1 MQRKLDKINTMS
13 DIKKFKELPTG
24 DDCFANVI
32 SKNKYYVDKTLYLK
46 SVFKND
52 GSAVLLFTRPRRFGK
67 TLLMNMFADFLRIKD
82 SVKGDEQDISIDN
95 TVLFKDTAIVKD
107 KAFVEKYMGKFPV
120 IFISL
125 RDVKGDNFT
134 EAYENLANEIS
145 NLASDYDY
153 LLESD
158 ALSDIEKRKVARL
171 QDDDY
176 LKNKRNKSA
185 LTSSLKVLSKSLYKH
200 FKKQVIILIDE
211 YDVPLA
217 KAAEKKYH
225 DKMVTL
231 MSSFFDVLKSTPSNT
246 TRYVAPIFKVVMTG
260 CLKVAKNS
268 IFTGVNNVVV
278 NTVLN
283 TQTKFTSIIGF
294 NKEETKKVLED
305 YNLSDY
311 ESTVKENYDGYRFY
325 NEEMFCPWDVIN
337 FVAENYEHK
346 LNGTE
351 SDIKPGNYWNATS
364 SSKIL
369 QEYLGYLNKSIRER
383 LQDLVEG
390 KSIEV
395 KINDSMN
402 YDDLKLHDPDDFFSL
417 LLHTG
422 YLTAVGNPSKNNYL
436 VKIPNKEILECFN
449 SNITE
454 CFNEM
459 VKEGPDFKAINIAKA
474 LLKGDEEKVE
484 DLLSEVILAY
494 VSTRDFATKS
504 NPENFYQGFLSGI
517 FVNCKD
523 EISDYRSNAEAGLGY
538 LDFAFKDDS
547 GKTAVVIEIKSCAN
561 TDELIKTQQLAI
573 EQIKEKKYAESYIKD
588 SSIRHVYAYGIA
600 FSNKYCRVKI
610 EKLK

>member
-1 MQRKLDKINTMS
+1 MTDTQKYKL
-13 DIKKFKELPTG
+13 LPVGG
-24 DDCFANVI
+24 DTYSEI
-32 SKNKYYVDKTLYLK
+32 ITKNKYYVDKTLYLR
-46 SVFKND
+46 SVFAED
-52 GSAVLLFTRPRRFGK
+52 GSSVLLFTRPRRFGK
-67 TLLMNMFADFLRIKD
+67 TLLMDMFADFFRLNYLNH
-82 SVKGDEQDISIDN
+82 S
-95 TVLFKDTAIVKD
+95 DTTFQQKRFTDKEIMKD
-107 KAFVEKYMGKFPV
+107 KAFVDKYMGQFPV

-125 RDVKGDNFT
+125 KDIKGINYDIAKGGLINLVKELARTFSFLQKSEVLSEDDKLDLK
-134 EAYENLANEIS
+134 NLC
-145 NLASDYDY
+145 
-153 LLESD
+153 SD
-158 ALSDIEKRKVARL
+158 A
-171 QDDDY
+171 Y
-176 LKNKRNKSA
+176 LKDPFNQNNLTSA
-185 LTSSLKVLSKSLYKH
+185 LSFLSSCLYKH
-200 FKKQVIILIDE
+200 FKRQVILLIDE

-217 KAAEKKYH
+217 KAAAGKHHKE
-225 DKMVTL
+225 MVEL
-231 MSSFFDVLKSTPSNT
+231 ISSFLGVLKSTPKNT
-246 TRYVAPIFKVVMTG
+246 NEDTAPILKVVMTG

-311 ESTVKENYDGYRFY
+311 EGMVKEKYDGYRFY

-369 QEYLGYLNKSIRER
+369 QEYLGYLNKSIRES
-383 LQDLVEG
+383 LQDLVDG
-390 KSIEV
+390 NSIEV

-454 CFNEM
+454 CFNDM
-459 VKEGPDFKAINIAKA
+459 VKEGPDFKAVNIAKS
-474 LLKGDEEKVE
+474 LLKGDEKKVE
-484 DLLSEVILAY
+484 DLLSEVILTY

-523 EISDYRSNAEAGLGY
+523 VISDYRSNAEAGLGY
-538 LDFAFKDDS
+538 LDFAFKDDP
-547 GKTAVVIEIKSCAN
+547 GKTAVVIEIKSCTS
-561 TDELIKTQQLAI
+561 TDELLNAQKVAL

-588 SSIRHVYAYGIA
+588 SSIDHVYAYAIA
-600 FSNKYCRVKI
+600 FSNKYCRVKV
-610 EKLK
+610 EALK

>member
-1 MQRKLDKINTMS
+1 MTDTQKYKL
-13 DIKKFKELPTG
+13 LPAGG
-24 DDCFANVI
+24 DTYSEI
-32 SKNKYYVDKTLYLK
+32 ITKNKYYVDKTLYLR
-46 SVFKND
+46 SVFAED
-52 GSAVLLFTRPRRFGK
+52 GSSVLLFTRPRRFGK
-67 TLLMNMFADFLRIKD
+67 TLLMDMFADFFRLNYLNP
-82 SVKGDEQDISIDN
+82 S
-95 TVLFKDTAIVKD
+95 DTTFQQKRFADKKIMKD
-107 KAFVEKYMGKFPV
+107 KAFVDKYMGQFPV

-125 RDVKGDNFT
+125 KDIKGINYDIAKGGLINLVKELARTFSFLQKSEVLSEDDKLDLK
-134 EAYENLANEIS
+134 NLC
-145 NLASDYDY
+145 
-153 LLESD
+153 SD
-158 ALSDIEKRKVARL
+158 A
-171 QDDDY
+171 Y
-176 LKNKRNKSA
+176 LKDPFNQNNLTSA
-185 LTSSLKVLSKSLYKH
+185 LSFLSSCLYKH
-200 FKKQVIILIDE
+200 FKRQVILLIDE

-217 KAAEKKYH
+217 KAAAGKYH
-225 DKMVTL
+225 KEMVEL
-231 MSSFFDVLKSTPSNT
+231 ISSFLGVLKNTPKNT
-246 TRYVAPIFKVVMTG
+246 NEDTAPILKVVMTG

-283 TQTKFTSIIGF
+283 TQTKFTSTIGF

-311 ESTVKENYDGYRFY
+311 EGMVKENYDGYRFY

-369 QEYLGYLNKSIRER
+369 QEYLGYLNKRIRES
-383 LQDLVEG
+383 LQNLVDG

-422 YLTAVGNPSKNNYL
+422 YLTAVDNPSKNNYL

-454 CFNEM
+454 YFNDM
-459 VKEGPDFKAINIAKA
+459 VKEGPDFKAVNIAKS
-474 LLKGDEEKVE
+474 LLKGDEKKVE
-484 DLLSEVILAY
+484 DLLSEVILTY
-494 VSTRDFATKS
+494 VSTRAFATKS

-523 EISDYRSNAEAGLGY
+523 VISDYRSNAEAGLGY
-538 LDFAFKDDS
+538 LDFAFKDDP
-547 GKTAVVIEIKSCAN
+547 GKTAVVIEIKFCRS
-561 TDELIKTQQLAI
+561 TDELLNAQKVAL

-588 SSIRHVYAYGIA
+588 SSIDHVYAYAIA
-600 FSNKYCRVKI
+600 FSNKYCRVKV
-610 EKLK
+610 EALK

>member
-1 MQRKLDKINTMS
+1 MTDTKKYKL
-13 DIKKFKELPTG
+13 LPTG
-24 DDCFANVI
+24 EDTFSEVI
-32 SKNKYYVDKTLYLK
+32 TQNKYYVDKTSYLR
-46 SVFKND
+46 SVFAED
-52 GSAVLLFTRPRRFGK
+52 GSSVLLFTRPRRFGK
-67 TLLMNMFADFLRIKD
+67 TMLMDMFADFLRL
-82 SVKGDEQDISIDN
+82 N
-95 TVLFKDTAIVKD
+95 VKD
-107 KAFVEKYMGKFPV
+107 PSDTSFQRKFFKGKSILQDKEFVDKFMGQFPV
-120 IFISL
+120 ISISL
-125 RDVKGDNFT
+125 KGIIGGDFEIAKGALITLVK
-134 EAYENLANEIS
+134 NLARTYSFLQKSEALTEYDKIDLK
-145 NLASDYDY
+145 NLC
-153 LLESD
+153 SD
-158 ALSDIEKRKVARL
+158 A
-171 QDDDY
+171 Y
-176 LKNKRNKSA
+176 LKKPINQNN
-185 LTSSLKVLSKSLYKH
+185 LTDSLNFLSNCLFKH
-200 FKKQVIILIDE
+200 FKKQVILLIDE

-217 KAAEKKYH
+217 EAANGKYH
-225 DKMVTL
+225 KQMVDL
-231 MSSFFDVLKSTPSNT
+231 ISAFLGVLKRTPKNT
-246 TRYVAPIFKVVMTG
+246 NEENAPIYKVVMTG

-278 NTVLN
+278 NTILS
-283 TQTKFTSIIGF
+283 TQSEFTQIIGF

-311 ESTVKENYDGYRFY
+311 EGMVKENYDGYRFY

-369 QEYLGYLNKSIRER
+369 QEYLGYLNKSTRER

-402 YDDLKLHDPDDFFSL
+402 YDDLKLHEPDDFFSL

-449 SNITE
+449 TNITE

-459 VKEGPDFKAINIAKA
+459 VNEGPDFKAINIAKA
-474 LLKGDEEKVE
+474 LLKGDEKKVE

-523 EISDYRSNAEAGLGY
+523 VISDYRSNAEAGLGY
-538 LDFAFKDDS
+538 LDFAFKDDP
-547 GKTAVVIEIKSCAN
+547 GKTAVVIEIKSCAS
-561 TDELIKTQQLAI
+561 TDELLSAQKVAL

-588 SSIRHVYAYGIA
+588 SSIEHVYAYAIA
-600 FSNKYCRVKI
+600 FSNKYCRVKV
-610 EKLK
+610 ETLK

>member
-1 MQRKLDKINTMS
+1 MTDTQKYKL
-13 DIKKFKELPTG
+13 LPVGG
-24 DDCFANVI
+24 DTYSEI
-32 SKNKYYVDKTLYLK
+32 ITKNKYYVDKTLYLR
-46 SVFKND
+46 SVFAEA
-52 GSAVLLFTRPRRFGK
+52 GSSVLLFTRPRRFGK
-67 TLLMNMFADFLRIKD
+67 TLLMDMFADFFRLNYLNP
-82 SVKGDEQDISIDN
+82 S
-95 TVLFKDTAIVKD
+95 DTTFQQKRFTDKEIMKD
-107 KAFVEKYMGKFPV
+107 KAFVDKYMGQFPV

-125 RDVKGDNFT
+125 KDIKGINYDIAKGGLINLVKELARTFSFLQKSEVLSEDDKLDLKNLCSDVYLKDPFNQN
-134 EAYENLANEIS
+134 NLTS
-145 NLASDYDY
+145 
-153 LLESD
+153 
-158 ALSDIEKRKVARL
+158 ALSFL
-171 QDDDY
+171 
-176 LKNKRNKSA
+176 
-185 LTSSLKVLSKSLYKH
+185 SSCLYKH
-200 FKKQVIILIDE
+200 FKRQVILLIDE

-217 KAAEKKYH
+217 KAAAGKYH
-225 DKMVTL
+225 KEMVEL
-231 MSSFFDVLKSTPSNT
+231 ISSFLGVLKSTPKNT
-246 TRYVAPIFKVVMTG
+246 NEDTAPILKVVMTG

-311 ESTVKENYDGYRFY
+311 EGMVKENYDGYRFY

-369 QEYLGYLNKSIRER
+369 QEYLGYLNKSIRES
-383 LQDLVEG
+383 LQDLVDG

-422 YLTAVGNPSKNNYL
+422 YLTAVDNPSKNNYL

-454 CFNEM
+454 CFNDM
-459 VKEGPDFKAINIAKA
+459 VKEGPDFKAVNIAKF
-474 LLKGDEEKVE
+474 LLKGDEKKVE
-484 DLLSEVILAY
+484 DLLSEVTLTY
-494 VSTRDFATKS
+494 VSTSDFVTKS
-504 NPENFYQGFLSGI
+504 NPENFYQSFFSGI

-523 EISDYRSNAEAGLGY
+523 VISDYRSNAEAGLGY
-538 LDFAFKDDS
+538 LDFAFKDDP
-547 GKTAVVIEIKSCAN
+547 GKTAVVIEIKSCTS
-561 TDELIKTQQLAI
+561 TDELLNAQKVAL

-588 SSIRHVYAYGIA
+588 SSIDHVYAYAIA
-600 FSNKYCRVKI
+600 FSNKYCRVKV
-610 EKLK
+610 EALK

>member
-1 MQRKLDKINTMS
+1 MTDTKKYKL
-13 DIKKFKELPTG
+13 LPTG
-24 DDCFANVI
+24 EDTFSEVI
-32 SKNKYYVDKTLYLK
+32 TQNKYYVDKTSYLR
-46 SVFKND
+46 SVFAED
-52 GSAVLLFTRPRRFGK
+52 GSSVLLFTRPRRFGK
-67 TLLMNMFADFLRIKD
+67 TMLMDMFADFLRL
-82 SVKGDEQDISIDN
+82 N
-95 TVLFKDTAIVKD
+95 VKD
-107 KAFVEKYMGKFPV
+107 PSDTSFQRKFFKGMSILQDKEFVDKFMGQFPV
-120 IFISL
+120 ISISL
-125 RDVKGDNFT
+125 KGIIGGDFEIAKGALITLVK
-134 EAYENLANEIS
+134 NLARTYSFLQKSEALTEYDKIDLK
-145 NLASDYDY
+145 NLC
-153 LLESD
+153 SD
-158 ALSDIEKRKVARL
+158 A
-171 QDDDY
+171 Y
-176 LKNKRNKSA
+176 LKKPINQNN
-185 LTSSLKVLSKSLYKH
+185 LTDSLNFLSNCLFKH
-200 FKKQVIILIDE
+200 FKKQVILLIDE

-217 KAAEKKYH
+217 KAATGKYH
-225 DKMVTL
+225 EEMVEL
-231 MSSFFDVLKSTPSNT
+231 ISAFLGVLKRTPKNT
-246 TRYVAPIFKVVMTG
+246 NEKNAPIYKVVMTG

-283 TQTKFTSIIGF
+283 TQTKFTTIIGF
-294 NKEETKKVLED
+294 NKAETKKVLED
-305 YNLSDY
+305 YNLSEY
-311 ESTVKENYDGYRFY
+311 EGMVKENYDGYRFY
-325 NEEMFCPWDVIN
+325 NEEIFCPWDVIN

-369 QEYLGYLNKSIRER
+369 QEYLGYLSKTIRER

-449 SNITE
+449 TNITE
-454 CFNEM
+454 CFNDM
-459 VKEGPDFKAINIAKA
+459 VKEGPDFKAVNIAKA
-474 LLKGDEEKVE
+474 LLNGDEDKVE

-523 EISDYRSNAEAGLGY
+523 VISDYKSNAEAGLGY

-547 GKTAVVIEIKSCAN
+547 GKTAVIIEIKSCAS
-561 TDELIKTQQLAI
+561 TDELLNAQKNAL

-588 SSIRHVYAYGIA
+588 SSIRHVYTYGIA
-600 FSNKYCRVKI
+600 FSNKYCRVKV
-610 EKLK
+610 ETLK

>member
-1 MQRKLDKINTMS
+1 MTDTKKYKL
-13 DIKKFKELPTG
+13 LPTG
-24 DDCFANVI
+24 EDTFSEVI
-32 SKNKYYVDKTLYLK
+32 THNKYYVDKTSYLR
-46 SVFKND
+46 SVFAED
-52 GSAVLLFTRPRRFGK
+52 GSSVLLFTRPRRFGK
-67 TLLMNMFADFLRIKD
+67 TMLMDMFADFLRL
-82 SVKGDEQDISIDN
+82 N
-95 TVLFKDTAIVKD
+95 VKD
-107 KAFVEKYMGKFPV
+107 PSDTSFQRKVFKGKSILQDKEFVDKFMGQFPV
-120 IFISL
+120 ISISL
-125 RDVKGDNFT
+125 KGIKGNDYEIAKGGLINLVNELARTYSFLQKSEALT
-134 EAYENLANEIS
+134 EYDKIDLKNLC
-145 NLASDYDY
+145 
-153 LLESD
+153 SD
-158 ALSDIEKRKVARL
+158 A
-171 QDDDY
+171 Y
-176 LKNKRNKSA
+176 LKKSINQNN
-185 LTSSLKVLSKSLYKH
+185 LTDSLNFLSNCLFKH
-200 FKKQVIILIDE
+200 FKKQVILLIDE

-217 KAAEKKYH
+217 KAAAGKYH
-225 DKMVTL
+225 KQMIDL
-231 MSSFFDVLKSTPSNT
+231 ISAFLGVLKRTPKNT
-246 TRYVAPIFKVVMTG
+246 NEANAPIYKVVMTG
-260 CLKVAKNS
+260 CLNIAKNS

-278 NTVLN
+278 NTILS
-283 TQTKFTSIIGF
+283 TQSEFTQIIGF

-311 ESTVKENYDGYRFY
+311 ESMVKENYDRYRFY

-369 QEYLGYLNKSIRER
+369 QEYLGYLNKSTRER

-402 YDDLKLHDPDDFFSL
+402 YDDLKLHEPDDFFSL

-449 SNITE
+449 TNITE

-459 VKEGPDFKAINIAKA
+459 VNEGPDFKAINIAKA
-474 LLKGDEEKVE
+474 FLKGDEKKVE

-517 FVNCKD
+517 FFNCKD
-523 EISDYRSNAEAGLGY
+523 VISDYRSNAEAGLGY
-538 LDFAFKDDS
+538 LDFAFKDDP
-547 GKTAVVIEIKSCAN
+547 GKTAVVIEIKSCAS
-561 TDELIKTQQLAI
+561 TDELLSAQKVAL

-588 SSIRHVYAYGIA
+588 SSIEHVYAYAIA
-600 FSNKYCRVKI
+600 FSNKYCRVKV
-610 EKLK
+610 ETLK

>member
-1 MQRKLDKINTMS
+1 MTDTQKYKL
-13 DIKKFKELPTG
+13 LPTG
-24 DDCFANVI
+24 GDTYSEI
-32 SKNKYYVDKTLYLK
+32 ITKNKYYVDKTSYLR
-46 SVFKND
+46 SVFADD
-52 GSAVLLFTRPRRFGK
+52 GSSVLLFTRPRRFGK
-67 TLLMNMFADFLRIKD
+67 TLLMDMFADFLRINANNPSDTKF
-82 SVKGDEQDISIDN
+82 QQN
-95 TVLFKDTAIVKD
+95 LFKNMSILKD
-107 KAFVEKYMGKFPV
+107 HAFVEKYMGQFPV
-120 IFISL
+120 IYFSL
-125 RDVKGDNFT
+125 KDVHGRDFFK
-134 EAYENLANEIS
+134 AYRKLALVVSVVS
-145 NLASDYDY
+145 NQFSCLNS
-153 LLESD
+153 SS
-158 ALSDIEKRKVARL
+158 ALSEDDKEKLKIL
-171 QDDDY
+171 QTYSLLRNADNEDY
-176 LKNKRNKSA
+176 
-185 LTSSLKVLSKSLYKH
+185 LTSSLFTLVNCLYKH
-200 FKKQVIILIDE
+200 FKRQVILLIDE

-217 KAAEKKYH
+217 KAAAGKYH
-225 DKMVTL
+225 EEMVEL
-231 MSSFFDVLKSTPSNT
+231 ISSFLGVLKSTPKNT
-246 TRYVAPIFKVVMTG
+246 NEDTAPILKVVMTG

-311 ESTVKENYDGYRFY
+311 ESIVKENYDGYRFY

-474 LLKGDEEKVE
+474 LLKGDDEKVE

-523 EISDYRSNAEAGLGY
+523 VISDYRSNAEAGLGY

-561 TDELIKTQQLAI
+561 TDELINTQQLAI

-600 FSNKYCRVKI
+600 FSNKYCRVKT

>member
-1 MQRKLDKINTMS
+1 MD
-13 DIKKFKELPTG
+13 
-24 DDCFANVI
+24 
-32 SKNKYYVDKTLYLK
+32 
-46 SVFKND
+46 
-52 GSAVLLFTRPRRFGK
+52 
-67 TLLMNMFADFLRIKD
+67 MFADFFRLNHLN
-82 SVKGDEQDISIDN
+82 SS
-95 TVLFKDTAIVKD
+95 DTTFQQKRFTDKEIMKD
-107 KAFVEKYMGKFPV
+107 KAFVDKYMGQFPI

-125 RDVKGDNFT
+125 KDIKGINYDIAKGGLINLVKELARTFSFLQKSEVLSEDDKLDLK
-134 EAYENLANEIS
+134 NLC
-145 NLASDYDY
+145 
-153 LLESD
+153 SD
-158 ALSDIEKRKVARL
+158 A
-171 QDDDY
+171 Y
-176 LKNKRNKSA
+176 LKDPFNQNNLTSA
-185 LTSSLKVLSKSLYKH
+185 LSFLSSCLYKH
-200 FKKQVIILIDE
+200 FKRQVILLIDE
-211 YDVPLA
+211 YVVPLA
-217 KAAEKKYH
+217 KAAAGKYH
-225 DKMVTL
+225 KEMVEL
-231 MSSFFDVLKSTPSNT
+231 ISSFLGVLKSTPKNT
-246 TRYVAPIFKVVMTG
+246 NEDIAPILKVVMTC

-311 ESTVKENYDGYRFY
+311 EGMVKENYDGYRFY

-369 QEYLGYLNKSIRER
+369 QEYLGYLNKSIRES
-383 LQDLVEG
+383 LQDLVDG

-402 YDDLKLHDPDDFFSL
+402 YDDLKLHDSDDFFSL

-422 YLTAVGNPSKNNYL
+422 YLTAVDNPSKNNYL
-436 VKIPNKEILECFN
+436 VKIPNKEILECIN

-454 CFNEM
+454 CFNDM
-459 VKEGPDFKAINIAKA
+459 VKEGPDFKAVNIAKS
-474 LLKGDEEKVE
+474 LLKGDEKKVE
-484 DLLSEVILAY
+484 DLLSEVILTY

-523 EISDYRSNAEAGLGY
+523 VISDYRSNAEAGLGY
-538 LDFAFKDDS
+538 LDFAFKDDPD
-547 GKTAVVIEIKSCAN
+547 KTAVVIEIKSCTS
-561 TDELIKTQQLAI
+561 TDELLNAQKVAL

-588 SSIRHVYAYGIA
+588 SSIDHVYAYAIA
-600 FSNKYCRVKI
+600 FSNKYCRVKV
-610 EKLK
+610 EALK